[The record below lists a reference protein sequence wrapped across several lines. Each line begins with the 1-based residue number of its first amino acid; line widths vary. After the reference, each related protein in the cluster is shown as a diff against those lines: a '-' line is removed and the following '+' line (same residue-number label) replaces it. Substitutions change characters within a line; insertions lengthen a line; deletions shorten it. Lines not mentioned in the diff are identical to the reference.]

1 MSFDKL
7 RTNGKGMIPLV
18 VNLPKDRL
26 RTNGAGMIPFVVSL
40 SKDRLRTSGAGMIP
54 FVVSFSNHE
63 RNRFVQR
70 PLGIDPGRWSGSAGP
85 RGRR

>member
-7 RTNGKGMIPLV
+7 RTNGKGMIPFV

-26 RTNGAGMIPFVVSL
+26 RTNGNGMIPFVVSL
-40 SKDRLRTSGAGMIP
+40 SKDRLRTSGAGIIP
-54 FVVSFSNHE
+54 FVVSLSNHE

-70 PLGIDPGRWSGSAGP
+70 LLGIDPGWWIGSAGA
-85 RGRR
+85 RERR